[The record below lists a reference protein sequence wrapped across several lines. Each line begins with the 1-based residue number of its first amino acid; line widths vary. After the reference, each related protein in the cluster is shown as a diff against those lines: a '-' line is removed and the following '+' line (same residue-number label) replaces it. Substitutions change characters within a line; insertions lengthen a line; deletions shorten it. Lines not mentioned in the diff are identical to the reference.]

1 MEKEVQ
7 ERINQAFETI
17 PSRFHDDFAEVINS
31 CEQTVKSVRKNEEFF
46 LDDIMDELTEEEKK
60 EMFTQL

>member
-31 CEQTVKSVRKNEEFF
+31 CEQTVKSVRKNEEYF
-46 LDDIMDELTEEEKK
+46 LDNIMDELTEEEKK
-60 EMFTQL
+60 KMFTQL